1 MNFISKIFKKI
12 SNNFFKGIL
21 ISAPVIITF
30 YIAWGLIK
38 FFDKQAS
45 PLLGTFPYE
54 IPGFGLIAVF
64 IFFALI
70 GFITTGLFGRMFS
83 SFFEKILS
91 KMPVLRNIYSGLKQ
105 LFEAI
110 LTSKSN
116 SFREV
121 ILIEYPR
128 KGIWAMGFLTGDT
141 KGEVNRK
148 TTNQLVNIF
157 LPTTPNPTSGFLLFV
172 PRKDVV
178 PLDMSVEEAVKMV
191 ISGGIVTPPDRR
203 SKKKQQNSKGM
214 DHGRRTT
221 LNIQHKQKQQSQRH
235 ILNEIGLDS

>member
-148 TTNQLVNIF
+148 TTNQLVNKF

-172 PRKDVV
+172 PKKNIIR
-178 PLDMSVEEAVKMV
+178 LSMTVEEGIKMI
-191 ISGGIVTPPDRR
+191 ISAGMLTP
-203 SKKKQQNSKGM
+203 SENQKKIKALKE
-214 DHGRRTT
+214 
-221 LNIQHKQKQQSQRH
+221 KQK
-235 ILNEIGLDS
+235 

>member
-1 MNFISKIFKKI
+1 MTIISEIFKKL

-21 ISAPVIITF
+21 ISAPVIITL

-38 FFDKQAS
+38 FFDKKAS
-45 PLLGTFPYE
+45 PLLGTFPFE
-54 IPGFGLIAVF
+54 LPGFGLIAVF

-70 GFITTGLFGRMFS
+70 GFITTGLFGRIFS
-83 SFFEKILS
+83 SLTEKFLS
-91 KMPVLRNIYSGLKQ
+91 RMPVLRNIYSGLKQ

-121 ILIEYPR
+121 VLIEYPR

-141 KGEVNRK
+141 KGEVNHK
-148 TTNQLVNIF
+148 TKSSMVNIF

-172 PRKDVV
+172 PKADIIR
-178 PLDMSVEEAVKMV
+178 LSMTVEEGIKMI
-191 ISGGIVTPPDRR
+191 ISAGMLTP
-203 SKKKQQNSKGM
+203 NE
-214 DHGRRTT
+214 
-221 LNIQHKQKQQSQRH
+221 KQKKLKK
-235 ILNEIGLDS
+235 IKKLNK

>member
-110 LTSKSN
+110 LSKKSN
-116 SFREV
+116 SFQEV
-121 ILIEYPR
+121 LLIEYPR

-141 KGEVNRK
+141 KGEVNRRIK
-148 TTNQLVNIF
+148 NPMVNVF
-157 LPTTPNPTSGFLLFV
+157 LPTTPNPTSGFLLFL
-172 PRKDVV
+172 PKNDIIR
-178 PLDMSVEEAVKMV
+178 LNMSVEDGIKMI
-191 ISGGIVTPPDRR
+191 ISAGMLTP
-203 SKKKQQNSKGM
+203 KE
-214 DHGRRTT
+214 
-221 LNIQHKQKQQSQRH
+221 KQKKLRS
-235 ILNEIGLDS
+235 LKKLKK

>member
-21 ISAPVIITF
+21 ISVPVIITF

-54 IPGFGLIAVF
+54 LPGFGLIIVF
-64 IFFALI
+64 VFFSLI
-70 GFITTGLFGRMFS
+70 GFLTTGLFGRIFS
-83 SFFEKILS
+83 SCIEKILS
-91 KMPVLRNIYSGLKQ
+91 KIPVLRNIYSGLKQ
-105 LFEAI
+105 LFETI
-110 LTSKSN
+110 LSKKSN

-121 ILIEYPR
+121 ILLEYPR

-148 TTNQLVNIF
+148 TKDQMVNIF

-172 PRKDVV
+172 PKKDILV
-178 PLDMSVEEAVKMV
+178 LNMTVEEGIKMI
-191 ISGGIVTPPDRR
+191 ISAGMLTPTDNQ
-203 SKKKQQNSKGM
+203 KKIKSLKK
-214 DHGRRTT
+214 
-221 LNIQHKQKQQSQRH
+221 LKK
-235 ILNEIGLDS
+235 

>member
-21 ISAPVIITF
+21 ISVPVIITF

-54 IPGFGLIAVF
+54 LPGFGLIIVF
-64 IFFALI
+64 VFFSLI
-70 GFITTGLFGRMFS
+70 GFLTTGLFGRIFS
-83 SFFEKILS
+83 SSIEKILS
-91 KMPVLRNIYSGLKQ
+91 KIPVLRNIYSGLKQ
-105 LFEAI
+105 LFETI
-110 LTSKSN
+110 LSKKSN

-121 ILIEYPR
+121 ILLEYPR

-148 TTNQLVNIF
+148 TKDQMVNIF

-172 PRKDVV
+172 PKKDILV
-178 PLDMSVEEAVKMV
+178 LNMTVEEGIKMI
-191 ISGGIVTPPDRR
+191 ISAGMLTPTDNQ
-203 SKKKQQNSKGM
+203 KKIKSLKK
-214 DHGRRTT
+214 
-221 LNIQHKQKQQSQRH
+221 LK
-235 ILNEIGLDS
+235 